1 VSRGRKKVGKRKGL
15 WLTLLVL
22 GLALA
27 VAGCGGGQETGESGQ
42 QADTEKTTWEQIQE
56 EGVLVAGL
64 DDTFAP
70 MGYRDAQT
78 NELIGFDIDMGA
90 ELGKRLGVEIEW
102 QPTDWDGVIAAL
114 NSKKFDVI
122 ISGMSV
128 TDERKEVINFSKNYV
143 NAGIGMVVSK
153 DNTEISNAED
163 LKQLDGERIATQT
176 GSSGET
182 ACKELG
188 LENVK
193 LYDQYPE
200 AFQDLAIGRVDVI
213 IVDVT
218 TAAHYVSKK
227 PDTYKVVGER
237 LVEEPYAIGIRK
249 DDTDLKE
256 AIDAALTE
264 MMEDGTLT
272 EISMKWFGDD
282 VIPKE

>member
-1 VSRGRKKVGKRKGL
+1 
-15 WLTLLVL
+15 VL

>member
-1 VSRGRKKVGKRKGL
+1 VGKRKGL

>member
-1 VSRGRKKVGKRKGL
+1 MGKRKGL

>member
-1 VSRGRKKVGKRKGL
+1 MGKRKYL
-15 WLTLLVL
+15 WVTLLVL

-27 VAGCGGGQETGESGQ
+27 VTGCGGGEQAPEESGQ
-42 QADTEKTTWEQIQE
+42 QADAEKTTWETIQE

-70 MGYRDAQT
+70 MGYRDAET
-78 NELIGFDIDMGA
+78 NELIGFDIDMGV
-90 ELGKRLGVEIEW
+90 ELSKRLGVEIEW
-102 QPTDWDGVIAAL
+102 KPTDWDGVIAAL
-114 NSKKFDVI
+114 KAKKFDVI

-143 NAGIGMVVSK
+143 NAGIGMVVRK
-153 DNTEISNAED
+153 DNADITNAED
-163 LKQLDGERIATQT
+163 LKNLEGENIATQT

-182 ACKELG
+182 ACKDLG

-200 AFQDLAIGRVDVI
+200 AFQDLAIGRVDVV

-237 LVEEPYAIGIRK
+237 LVQEPYAIGIRK
-249 DDTDLKE
+249 EDGQLKE
-256 AIDAALTE
+256 AIDTALTE

-272 EISMKWFGDD
+272 EISIKWFGDN
-282 VIPKE
+282 VIPQD